1 MSAGKL
7 ASMSVP
13 ATSQTTVYTTA
24 DCIYA
29 DLTLNLVNTS
39 ASAITVKVYISTNA
53 TPSTADYVAYNQIIP
68 ANGGSLI
75 FEDKLTPG
83 ERFIVEPTA
92 AGLVARVSG
101 VLYSKIA

>member
-1 MSAGKL
+1 
-7 ASMSVP
+7 MSVP

-53 TPSTADYVAYNQIIP
+53 TPATADYVAYNQIIP

-75 FEDKLTPG
+75 LDDKLTPG

>member
-29 DLTLNLVNTS
+29 DLTLNLVNTT

-53 TPSTADYVAYNQIIP
+53 TPATADYVAYNQVIP

-75 FEDKLTPG
+75 FNDKLTPG
-83 ERFIVEPTA
+83 EKFIVQPTA

-101 VLYSKIA
+101 VLYSKLA